1 MSIAENIARVEE
13 QIAAAC
19 RKANRLRES
28 VRLMAVS
35 KTHPV
40 DSIVEAWAAGLH
52 LFGENRVQEYAVKQP
67 MLVAKGM
74 FSGQSPAIF
83 HCIGPVQSN
92 KAIRAAQLF
101 DSVDSVDSVRLAER
115 LDKAASEAGKVLYAL
130 IEIKLS
136 HEESKHGVAPDS
148 RELAE
153 LVGRL
158 PHFRHLRANG
168 LMTIPPFLE
177 NPEDARPY
185 FRRLRQLRDK
195 LAAQYPRLTWDDLS
209 MGMSHDFAVAIDEG
223 ATVIRIGTAIFGARP
238 IR

>member
-1 MSIAENIARVEE
+1 MSIADNIARVEE

-19 RKANRLRES
+19 RKANRPRDS

-52 LFGENRVQEYAVKQP
+52 LFGENRVQEYAAKQP
-67 MLVAKGM
+67 GLAAKGI
-74 FSGQSPAIF
+74 FSTPPPAIF

-92 KAIRAAQLF
+92 KAARAAQLF
-101 DSVDSVDSVRLAER
+101 DGVDSVDSVRLAER
-115 LDKAASEAGKVLYAL
+115 LEKTASEAKKVLSIL

-136 HEESKHGVAPDS
+136 QEESKHGIAPNS
-148 RELAE
+148 AEFSELLE
-153 LVGRL
+153 SL
-158 PHFRHLRANG
+158 PDFPHLHTRG
-168 LMTIPPFLE
+168 LMTIPPFTE
-177 NPEDARPY
+177 DPEGARPY
-185 FRRLRQLRDK
+185 FHRLRMLRDE
-195 LAAQYPRLTWDDLS
+195 LARKYPQLNLDELS
-209 MGMSHDFAVAIDEG
+209 MGMSHDFSVAIDEG